1 MKETAITASH
11 ISKEYTLDYS
21 RTNSFKEL
29 LTRRILR
36 KHKLSVDGCKK
47 VHALQDISF
56 EVNKGEALGIIGK
69 NGAGKSTLLKVLSGI
84 TKPTSGQIEIF
95 GRMSSILDI
104 GVGFHPELSGRENVF
119 LSGELN
125 GLSRK
130 DIKGRLDEII
140 DFSGVEKFIDT
151 PVKYYSSGMFLR
163 LAFSVFTGID
173 SEILLLDEVMSVGD
187 AEFQMRSY
195 KKLQSMFGQG
205 KTIVLVSHNP
215 SDIVKLCSRVI
226 ILDEGKIKEEGVPAK
241 VVVDYMEES
250 ILEAMESPGKKN
262 LNNWNKSEETTK
274 SQPTDQQKLRSFVQ
288 WSDILTSPGNEYFRL
303 TKVEIKAEGKTT
315 GSPMFINDKLIVEI
329 TYWKKNADDVIDIA
343 LTLNHFGSIIFGSS
357 TMLVIQPDEMKMKG
371 NLVVQMFI
379 PPNLLNNTIYSIDI
393 YAIKDKK
400 NIILNES
407 EILHFTME
415 ESDNVIVKSVKDTFQ
430 IFPGIIRPEFNWTVS
445 NKLY

>member
-36 KHKLSVDGCKK
+36 KHKLRVDGCKK
-47 VHALQDISF
+47 VQALQDISF

-84 TKPTSGQIEIF
+84 TKPTLGQIEIF

-215 SDIVKLCSRVI
+215 SDIVKLCSRVLV
-226 ILDEGKIKEEGVPAK
+226 LDQGKIINEGSPAK
-241 VVVDYMEES
+241 ILSYYFEKSLKES
-250 ILEAMESPGKKN
+250 LRENPDNSRDDVSTDGFSSFKKRQN
-262 LNNWNKSEETTK
+262 QHIEWDD
-274 SQPTDQQKLRSFVQ
+274 PRDA
-288 WSDILTSPGNEYFRL
+288 PGNEL
-303 TKVEIKAEGKTT
+303 IKLLKARIQATGK
-315 GSPMFINDKLIVEI
+315 S
-329 TYWKKNADDVIDIA
+329 
-343 LTLNHFGSIIFGSS
+343 
-357 TMLVIQPDEMKMKG
+357 PDEPMMIDDILKIEIDYLKG
-371 NLVVQMFI
+371 GDDDYYDVGIMIFNFGNIVFASKSIFDLSGTLRDKSSGYFTATTEI
-379 PPNLLNNTIYSIDI
+379 PGNLLNDSVYSLGIHFVRNGGELSLHLQDVLYFKMHQPPDPLLESLRI
-393 YAIKDKK
+393 HFNEYPGSVRPKLEWRIIK
-400 NIILNES
+400 
-407 EILHFTME
+407 
-415 ESDNVIVKSVKDTFQ
+415 
-430 IFPGIIRPEFNWTVS
+430 R
-445 NKLY
+445 